1 MFHSVILY
9 SLINWGR
16 TTSSCLHQLEVLQNK
31 FSSLFLPRN
40 SPIDCVWVK
49 FQILK
54 LKDMIKFEFAKFI
67 FKFENNMLPL
77 SLNNYFVDLNK
88 IH

>member
-1 MFHSVILY
+1 
-9 SLINWGR
+9 
-16 TTSSCLHQLEVLQNK
+16 
-31 FSSLFLPRN
+31 
-40 SPIDCVWVK
+40 
-49 FQILK
+49 
-54 LKDMIKFEFAKFI
+54 MIKFEFAKFI